1 MRSAFKE
8 WAVVVDA
15 LGRGEQTLI
24 LRKGGIAEAPGGFR
38 VEHPEFFLFP
48 TLFHQ
53 QRESVVPEGQTR
65 FDLLMQDWPPI
76 DRVRL
81 QYFASAAGWWRL
93 GSLDTVRQ
101 LKGLHIWREEVV
113 EERFKQGA
121 EQALYVLALRI
132 FRLPE
137 PVELPQR
144 SDYGG
149 CRSWVDLA
157 RDIPIEDAEP
167 VLSDSVFARR
177 MGQLIH
183 RLQSAHSDAALFA

>member
-24 LRKGGIAEAPGGFR
+24 LRKGGIAEASGGFR
-38 VEHPEFFLFP
+38 VEHPDFFLFP

-53 QRESVVPEGQTR
+53 QRECVVPEGQTR
-65 FDLLMQDWPPI
+65 FDLLMQDCPPM
-76 DRVRL
+76 DQVRL

-101 LKGLHIWREEVV
+101 LKGLHIWRDEVV

-132 FRLPE
+132 FRLPK
-137 PVELPQR
+137 PVELPLR
-144 SDYGG
+144 PDYGG
-149 CRSWVDLA
+149 CRSWVELA
-157 RDIPIEDAEP
+157 QEIPTDDAEP

-183 RLQSAHSDAALFA
+183 RLQSAGTDAALFA

>member
-24 LRKGGIAEAPGGFR
+24 LRKGGIAEASGGFR
-38 VEHPEFFLFP
+38 VEHPDFFLFP

-53 QRESVVPEGQTR
+53 QRECVVPEGQTR
-65 FDLLMQDWPPI
+65 FDLLMQDCPPM

-93 GSLDTVRQ
+93 GSLETVRQ
-101 LKGLHIWREEVV
+101 LKGLHIWRDEVV
-113 EERFKQGA
+113 EARFKQGT
-121 EQALYVLALRI
+121 EQALFVLALRI
-132 FRLPE
+132 FRLPK
-137 PVELPQR
+137 PVELPLR
-144 SDYGG
+144 PDYGG
-149 CRSWVDLA
+149 CRSWVELA
-157 RDIPIEDAEP
+157 QEIPVEDAEP

-183 RLQSAHSDAALFA
+183 RLQSAHADEALLA